1 MSFSALSLNT
11 QLVNTLAEL
20 GYQQPT
26 PIQVEAIPA
35 ILAKQD
41 VMAGAQT
48 GTGKTAAFALP
59 ILQHLIADNEN
70 LKAPKAIRALVLVP
84 TRELALQV
92 QQSFVKYAKG
102 TDIRVGIA
110 YGGVSIE
117 AQQAV
122 FNAGIDVLIA
132 TPGRLLDHLRQG
144 ALNLNQLNTLVFDEA
159 DRMLDMG
166 FMDEIKAVLDL

>member
-84 TRELALQV
+84 TNKTKNGLQEIGDAIN
-92 QQSFVKYAKG
+92 SNDSEEEEEDG
-102 TDIRVGIA
+102 W
-110 YGGVSIE
+110 
-117 AQQAV
+117 
-122 FNAGIDVLIA
+122 NAGKLCPPACD
-132 TPGRLLDHLRQG
+132 
-144 ALNLNQLNTLVFDEA
+144 
-159 DRMLDMG
+159 
-166 FMDEIKAVLDL
+166 